1 MIKNLEYLVS
11 PNFCRMQEVSLL
23 ASEFERAFNELDYL
37 KVDKTIVQLNSEQIE
52 NSEVLDVV
60 YKRIKTHFTEVLNI
74 TDISLAKVWLVKS
87 QPKDID
93 PTKLPYLPHFDKHRY
108 LKAMIYLHD
117 VDISHGPI
125 HFGKLLSPSQINVRR
140 KALSAN
146 YKELGL
152 NIIQQSDLKSDME
165 PILGKKGDV
174 IFFDTNAAHCGGIV
188 SEGFERR
195 VVRFD
200 FDVPGFNSNS
210 SLLRKFFNRVRS
222 RIGL

>member
-125 HFGKLLSPSQINVRR
+125 HFGKLISPAKID
-140 KALSAN
+140 
-146 YKELGL
+146 
-152 NIIQQSDLKSDME
+152 IKSDME